1 MKDQS
6 PHRMSQQTGFLH
18 FMYTIHK
25 NSRITNNQM
34 TAISNG
40 HNMKTCSSYLSQT
53 LYLFKYDVNAALE
66 SLFGVNVQVENL
78 LNQSLKLLRR

>member
-1 MKDQS
+1 M
-6 PHRMSQQTGFLH
+6 M
-18 FMYTIHK
+18 
-25 NSRITNNQM
+25 
-34 TAISNG
+34 AISNG